1 MFYTDK
7 YCGSITSTGCH
18 VQQSTINTLKEYIM
32 KNIIVSIVLGVALIG
47 AAEACQRGAVN
58 THHDQKAPHMHH
70 GHRGHHGHHAMHRGH
85 HRGFGAIKGSQ
96 RSNHEA
102 PAVKQTPNVHRPQG
116 WAGKPVHKPQFTF
129 GSKNK

>member
-1 MFYTDK
+1 
-7 YCGSITSTGCH
+7 
-18 VQQSTINTLKEYIM
+18 M
-32 KNIIVSIVLGVALIG
+32 KNIIVSIVLGVALLG

-58 THHDQKAPHMHH
+58 THHSQHVAHMHY
-70 GHRGHHGHHAMHRGH
+70 GHHGHHAMHRGH

-116 WAGKPVHKPQFTF
+116 WAGKQALKPHFTF
-129 GSKNK
+129 GPKNK